1 MNDHTDTESVDSAVP
16 RAQFPRK
23 ETVYAITTSHAINQR
38 EPTSTRH
45 IFEFFKFSL
54 DLDWEPEK
62 ENPFAMLF
70 NQDFQLHGNDTLPTD
85 IVGVRV
91 LCRQLSTS

>member
-1 MNDHTDTESVDSAVP
+1 VNDHTDTESEDSAVP

-45 IFEFFKFSL
+45 IFEFFQFFS
-54 DLDWEPEK
+54 
-62 ENPFAMLF
+62 
-70 NQDFQLHGNDTLPTD
+70 
-85 IVGVRV
+85 
-91 LCRQLSTS
+91 

>member
-1 MNDHTDTESVDSAVP
+1 MILISA
-16 RAQFPRK
+16 
-23 ETVYAITTSHAINQR
+23 NQLVR
-38 EPTSTRH
+38 DISSN
-45 IFEFFKFSL
+45 FFNFSL

-85 IVGVRV
+85 IVGVGV